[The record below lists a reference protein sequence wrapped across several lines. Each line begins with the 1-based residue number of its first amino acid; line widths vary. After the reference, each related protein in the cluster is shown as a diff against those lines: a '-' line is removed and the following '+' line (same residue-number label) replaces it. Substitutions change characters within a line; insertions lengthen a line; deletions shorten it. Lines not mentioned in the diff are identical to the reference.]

1 MTYTENH
8 IDILG
13 LFRDCD
19 EKRSNAAYGVLY
31 ALVTCR
37 VAPAVELTFR
47 KLGRS
52 EIEAVLDSLLVEGV
66 TMGDTARWLNAKYA

>member
-1 MTYTENH
+1 MNH

-31 ALVTCR
+31 ALATCR
-37 VAPAVELTFR
+37 ATAAVEIAFR
-47 KLGRS
+47 KFDRS
-52 EIEAVLDSLLVEGV
+52 EIEAVLDGLLMEGV
-66 TMGDTARWLNAKYA
+66 TMGDTARWLNAKYT

>member
-1 MTYTENH
+1 MNH

-13 LFRDCD
+13 LFRDHD

-37 VAPAVELTFR
+37 ATAAVELAFR
-47 KLGRS
+47 TLDRS

-66 TMGDTARWLNAKYA
+66 TMGDTARWLNAQYV

>member
-1 MTYTENH
+1 MNH

-13 LFRDCD
+13 LFRDHD

-37 VAPAVELTFR
+37 ASAAVEITLRTFD
-47 KLGRS
+47 RS
-52 EIEAVLDSLLVEGV
+52 GIEAVLDKLIEADV
-66 TMGDTARWLNAKYA
+66 TMGDTARWLNARYV